1 MSMLFLRSAE
11 RKENSQKSIVRKLT
25 FRRHGDGEKSK
36 RTPKRASSV
45 NEPRAFEVQKRKKGS
60 TSDKKL
66 GDSSEESSI
75 ASGISGSVPYDL
87 PGVVDEDGNLA
98 VSSIHRSTSAI
109 SLRDVTIRVGTL
121 KTADVG
127 IQCKLESRLSGS
139 ERCSSPR
146 VSAANPEHSRRLHSV
161 HLPVLGSPVLMS
173 RSLPGTPNRNRK
185 PHPVV
190 ASLTSDRSFS
200 PTHAATFSAK
210 SRGLFRNQSFGS
222 RRDFKERKVIPN
234 HVLMPD
240 HEVHMLRSKK
250 KLLKPHHCWGFGN
263 VCFHLCFVLC
273 CIQSHYMKLY

>member
-1 MSMLFLRSAE
+1 MFFLRNVE
-11 RKENSQKSIVRKLT
+11 HKESSHKSIVRKLT
-25 FRRHGDGEKSK
+25 FRKHGDGEKSK

-45 NEPRAFEVQKRKKGS
+45 NEQRVFKVQKRKKGS

-75 ASGISGSVPYDL
+75 TSGISGSVPYDL
-87 PGVVDEDGNLA
+87 PGVVDEEGQLG

-109 SLRDVTIRVGTL
+109 SLQDVVVRMGSL
-121 KTADVG
+121 KTVDVG
-127 IQCKLESRLSGS
+127 IQCKLERRLSGS

-146 VSAANPEHSRRLHSV
+146 VGVANSEHSRLLHSV
-161 HLPVLGSPVLMS
+161 HLPLYGSPVLTS

-185 PHPVV
+185 PHPIV
-190 ASLTSDRSFS
+190 ASLASDS

-234 HVLMPD
+234 NILTPD
-240 HEVHMLRSKK
+240 HEV
-250 KLLKPHHCWGFGN
+250 G
-263 VCFHLCFVLC
+263 
-273 CIQSHYMKLY
+273 QST